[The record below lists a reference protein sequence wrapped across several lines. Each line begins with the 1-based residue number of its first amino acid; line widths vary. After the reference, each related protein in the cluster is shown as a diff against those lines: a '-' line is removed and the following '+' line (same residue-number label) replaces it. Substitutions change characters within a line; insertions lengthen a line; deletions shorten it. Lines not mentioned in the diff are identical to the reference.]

1 MQYVELNN
9 GIKMPQ
15 LGLGVWQA
23 KDGREVEQA
32 LAVAF
37 EAGYRLVDTA
47 AIYGN
52 EHGVGR
58 AIQSSGLPREEL
70 FLTTKLWNADQGYDR
85 AMKAFEASLER
96 LGQEYVDMYLI
107 HWPMP
112 RAGKFVETWRALTK
126 LYEDKRVR
134 AIGVSN
140 FKPTHLET
148 LLEDATVVPA
158 VNQIELHPK
167 MAQAETRRYCAEHG
181 IQVESYSPLMRGG
194 EVLRDPV
201 VARVAEAHGKTA
213 AQVVLRWHLQHGLVA
228 IPKSVTPERIRE
240 NIEIF
245 NFELSADE
253 MRAIDELDAN
263 SRVSPDPDG
272 MNFGGGPVARWR
284 Y

>member
-1 MQYVELNN
+1 MQYVKLNN
-9 GIKMPQ
+9 GVQMPQ

-32 LAVAF
+32 LETAF
-37 EAGYRLVDTA
+37 GAGYRLVDTA

-52 EHGVGR
+52 ERGVGR
-58 AIQSSGLPREEL
+58 AMNASGLPREEI

-85 AMKAFEASLER
+85 ALEAFEDSLAR
-96 LGQEYVDMYLI
+96 LGVDYVDLYLI

-140 FKPTHLET
+140 FKPPHLET
-148 LLEDATVVPA
+148 LLADAKVVPA

-167 MAQAETRRYCAEHG
+167 LAQAETRRFCAKHG

-194 EVLRDPV
+194 EVLSDPV
-201 VARVAEAHGKTA
+201 VAGVAASHGKSA
-213 AQVVLRWHLQHGLVA
+213 AQVVLRWHVQHGLVA
-228 IPKSVTPERIRE
+228 IPKSVTPERIRD
-240 NIEIF
+240 NIAIF
-245 NFELSADE
+245 DFELNEEE
-253 MRAIDELDAN
+253 MRAIDGLDEN
-263 SRVSPDPDG
+263 SHVSPDSDS
-272 MNFGGGPVARWR
+272 MHFGGGPIARWR